1 MQIQSVIA
9 IYFLFWVLSVFVVL
23 PFGMKTADE
32 AGVAK
37 VPGQAES
44 APVRFSLGAVAIRAT
59 FVSAVL
65 FGLFYA
71 NWQYGWITADMFA
84 FQG

>member
-59 FVSAVL
+59 VVSAVL

>member
-1 MQIQSVIA
+1 MQIQSIVA

-44 APVRFSLGAVAIRAT
+44 APVRFSLGEAAIRAT
-59 FVSAVL
+59 VVSAVV

-71 NWQYGWITADMFA
+71 NWHYGWLTADMFA

>member
-44 APVRFSLGAVAIRAT
+44 APVRFSLGTVAIRAT
-59 FVSAVL
+59 VVSAVL

>member
-59 FVSAVL
+59 VVSAVL

-71 NWQYGWITADMFA
+71 NWQNGWITADMFA